1 MVQRLFGLKINQK
14 NITRAK
20 EIMKIEEQLLA
31 TSDVTEKI
39 ILQKRLEEIAHNIK
53 LTDMFQID
61 EYIMQKYSE
70 KNI

>member
-1 MVQRLFGLKINQK
+1 MKINQK
-14 NITRAK
+14 NITRAE
-20 EIMKIEEQLLA
+20 EIMKIEEQLL
-31 TSDVTEKI
+31 TVSDIAEKT

-53 LTDMFQID
+53 LADMIQID

>member
-1 MVQRLFGLKINQK
+1 MKLNKK

-61 EYIMQKYSE
+61 EYIMQNYSE
-70 KNI
+70 KKI

>member
-1 MVQRLFGLKINQK
+1 MKINKK

>member
-1 MVQRLFGLKINQK
+1 MEQIKINQK

-31 TSDVTEKI
+31 TSDVTEKT

-53 LTDMFQID
+53 LADMIQID

>member
-1 MVQRLFGLKINQK
+1 MGQIKINQK
-14 NITRAK
+14 NMTRAK
-20 EIMKIEEQLLA
+20 EIMKIEEQLLT
-31 TSDVTEKI
+31 TSDITERT

-53 LTDMFQID
+53 LADMIQID

>member
-1 MVQRLFGLKINQK
+1 MGQIKINQK
-14 NITRAK
+14 NITTAK
-20 EIMKIEEQLLA
+20 EIMKIEEQLL
-31 TSDVTEKI
+31 TVSDIAEKT
-39 ILQKRLEEIAHNIK
+39 ILQARLEEIAHNIK

>member
-1 MVQRLFGLKINQK
+1 MGQIKINQK

-31 TSDVTEKI
+31 TSDVTEKT
-39 ILQKRLEEIAHNIK
+39 ILQAQLEEIAHNIK
-53 LTDMFQID
+53 LTDMIQID

>member
-1 MVQRLFGLKINQK
+1 MKINQK

-39 ILQKRLEEIAHNIK
+39 ILQRRLEEIAHNIK
-53 LTDMFQID
+53 LSDMFQID

>member
-1 MVQRLFGLKINQK
+1 MGQIKINQK

-31 TSDVTEKI
+31 TSDATEKI

>member
-1 MVQRLFGLKINQK
+1 MKINKK

-20 EIMKIEEQLLA
+20 EIMKIEEQLLE

-39 ILQKRLEEIAHNIK
+39 ILQRRLEEIAHNIK

>member
-1 MVQRLFGLKINQK
+1 MGQIKIKQK

>member
-1 MVQRLFGLKINQK
+1 MGQMKINQK

-31 TSDVTEKI
+31 TSDIAEKT

>member
-1 MVQRLFGLKINQK
+1 MGQIKINQK

-31 TSDVTEKI
+31 TSDIAEKT

-53 LTDMFQID
+53 LADMIQID

>member
-1 MVQRLFGLKINQK
+1 
-14 NITRAK
+14 
-20 EIMKIEEQLLA
+20 MKIEEQLLA

-39 ILQKRLEEIAHNIK
+39 ILQRRLEEIAHNIK

>member
-1 MVQRLFGLKINQK
+1 MGQIKINQK

-39 ILQKRLEEIAHNIK
+39 ILQRQLEEIAHNIK
-53 LTDMFQID
+53 LADMIQID

>member
-1 MVQRLFGLKINQK
+1 MGQIKIKQK

-39 ILQKRLEEIAHNIK
+39 ILQRRLEEIAHNIK

>member
-1 MVQRLFGLKINQK
+1 MGQIKINKK

-39 ILQKRLEEIAHNIK
+39 ILQARLEEIAHNIK
-53 LTDMFQID
+53 LADMIQID

>member
-1 MVQRLFGLKINQK
+1 MKINQK

-20 EIMKIEEQLLA
+20 EIMKIEEQLLT
-31 TSDVTEKI
+31 TSDITERT

-53 LTDMFQID
+53 LADMIQID

>member
-1 MVQRLFGLKINQK
+1 MGQIKINQK

-31 TSDVTEKI
+31 TSDITEKI

>member
-1 MVQRLFGLKINQK
+1 MKINKK

-39 ILQKRLEEIAHNIK
+39 ILQRRLEEIAHNIK

>member
-1 MVQRLFGLKINQK
+1 MKINQK

-20 EIMKIEEQLLA
+20 EIMKIEEQLLE

-39 ILQKRLEEIAHNIK
+39 ILQRRLEEIAHNIK
-53 LTDMFQID
+53 LTDMFLID

>member
-1 MVQRLFGLKINQK
+1 MGQIKINQK

-31 TSDVTEKI
+31 ASDATEKI
-39 ILQKRLEEIAHNIK
+39 ILQRRLEEIAHNIK
-53 LTDMFQID
+53 LADMIQID

>member
-1 MVQRLFGLKINQK
+1 MGQIKISQK

-31 TSDVTEKI
+31 TSDVTEKT

-53 LTDMFQID
+53 LADMIQID

>member
-1 MVQRLFGLKINQK
+1 MKINQK

-31 TSDVTEKI
+31 TSDVTEKT

-53 LTDMFQID
+53 LSDMFQID

>member
-1 MVQRLFGLKINQK
+1 MGQIKINQK

-31 TSDVTEKI
+31 ASDATEKI
-39 ILQKRLEEIAHNIK
+39 ILQRRLEEIAHNIK
-53 LTDMFQID
+53 LSDMFQID

>member
-1 MVQRLFGLKINQK
+1 MKINQK

-31 TSDVTEKI
+31 TSDATEKI
-39 ILQKRLEEIAHNIK
+39 ILQRQLEEIAHNIK

>member
-1 MVQRLFGLKINQK
+1 MGQIKINQK

-20 EIMKIEEQLLA
+20 EIMKIEEQLL
-31 TSDVTEKI
+31 TVSDIAEKT
-39 ILQKRLEEIAHNIK
+39 ILQARLEEIAHNIK
-53 LTDMFQID
+53 LDDMIQID

>member
-1 MVQRLFGLKINQK
+1 MKIKQK

-31 TSDVTEKI
+31 TSDATEKI
-39 ILQKRLEEIAHNIK
+39 ILQRRLEEIAHNIK
-53 LTDMFQID
+53 LSDMFQID

>member
-1 MVQRLFGLKINQK
+1 MKINQK

-20 EIMKIEEQLLA
+20 EIMKIEEQLLV

-39 ILQKRLEEIAHNIK
+39 ILQRRLEEIAHNIK

>member
-1 MVQRLFGLKINQK
+1 MGQIKINKK

>member
-1 MVQRLFGLKINQK
+1 MGRIKINQK

-39 ILQKRLEEIAHNIK
+39 ILQRQLEEIAHNIK

>member
-1 MVQRLFGLKINQK
+1 MGQIKINQK

-39 ILQKRLEEIAHNIK
+39 ILQRRLEEIAHNIK

>member
-1 MVQRLFGLKINQK
+1 MRQIKINQK

-39 ILQKRLEEIAHNIK
+39 ILQKQLEEIAHNIK
-53 LTDMFQID
+53 LDDMIQID

>member
-1 MVQRLFGLKINQK
+1 MGQIKINQK

-39 ILQKRLEEIAHNIK
+39 ILQKQLEEIAHNIK
-53 LTDMFQID
+53 LDDMIQID

>member
-1 MVQRLFGLKINQK
+1 MKINQK
-14 NITRAK
+14 NITRAE

>member
-1 MVQRLFGLKINQK
+1 MKINQK
-14 NITRAK
+14 NITRAR

-31 TSDVTEKI
+31 TSDVTEKT
-39 ILQKRLEEIAHNIK
+39 ILQARLEEIAHNIK
-53 LTDMFQID
+53 LVDMIQID

>member
-1 MVQRLFGLKINQK
+1 MKINQK

-20 EIMKIEEQLLA
+20 EIMKIEEQLLV

>member
-1 MVQRLFGLKINQK
+1 MKINQK

-53 LTDMFQID
+53 LADMIQID

>member
-1 MVQRLFGLKINQK
+1 MGQIKINQK
-14 NITRAK
+14 IITRAK

>member
-1 MVQRLFGLKINQK
+1 MKINQK

-53 LTDMFQID
+53 FADMIQID